1 MTRANVTDFLA
12 GKPKRY
18 MVNPLDYF
26 AARITT
32 APPIQLSDSV
42 LLMTVKAKLFLEDKD
57 LPTSYIETFLGA
69 LHEICLTETLPAAL
83 NAYIFLELI
92 EDAHPL
98 VQDTI
103 ANWKDEG
110 LFSRLEEIAKK
121 HHESVASLMSTNP
134 QLAASI
140 ERKRGFYVPP
150 SMAGGQ
156 MPVIIG
162 RQEES
167 RRAKAYQFM
176 EQGTEAEK
184 VGDFS
189 TARDFYEKATQLLPR
204 DRDIAF
210 AYAQVF
216 LRLDEPETSVP
227 LLRKLC
233 ETAPRSAKFQSA
245 LGSALAAAGR
255 PEEALD
261 ALDSALDLEPS
272 RPVAVANKA
281 MVLNKL
287 NREADAAALLL
298 EAFDRE
304 PPFVPT
310 PELNQGVSQC
320 MIKCILAAMKS
331 NDLETGDRL
340 AERLSYI
347 NPNNVMSWELRAV
360 VAARRNRAA
369 DAVVYYTKVLDIDPT
384 RASAVHSCLSL
395 APSSG
400 ITEKVVELARR
411 YLAVGPDDG
420 NLWNDLGYLFGTIDN
435 LPEAIECYRKAT
447 LYVPE
452 DALHWSNLGGA
463 LIQSRSSMS
472 AISEGLEYLDRAVAM
487 LPDHLPARF
496 NRAAGL
502 LILGRFRDAEEAFA
516 ELLQKDSNFPQ
527 AADLLAVCREAH
539 ANDPKDDEHDK

>member
-1 MTRANVTDFLA
+1 
-12 GKPKRY
+12 
-18 MVNPLDYF
+18 
-26 AARITT
+26 
-32 APPIQLSDSV
+32 
-42 LLMTVKAKLFLEDKD
+42 
-57 LPTSYIETFLGA
+57 
-69 LHEICLTETLPAAL
+69 
-83 NAYIFLELI
+83 
-92 EDAHPL
+92 
-98 VQDTI
+98 
-103 ANWKDEG
+103 
-110 LFSRLEEIAKK
+110 
-121 HHESVASLMSTNP
+121 
-134 QLAASI
+134 
-140 ERKRGFYVPP
+140 
-150 SMAGGQ
+150 
-156 MPVIIG
+156 
-162 RQEES
+162 
-167 RRAKAYQFM
+167 
-176 EQGTEAEK
+176 
-184 VGDFS
+184 
-189 TARDFYEKATQLLPR
+189 
-204 DRDIAF
+204 
-210 AYAQVF
+210 
-216 LRLDEPETSVP
+216 
-227 LLRKLC
+227 
-233 ETAPRSAKFQSA
+233 
-245 LGSALAAAGR
+245 
-255 PEEALD
+255 
-261 ALDSALDLEPS
+261 SALDLEPS

-310 PELNQGVSQC
+310 PELSQGVSQC

-452 DALHWSNLGGA
+452 DALHLSNLGGA

-539 ANDPKDDEHDK
+539 AND